1 MLKRASIPS
10 FTQRAQMHVQLEPG
24 SLRIG
29 VFVCAEWYVDP
40 GLFQKVAVSA
50 PATRPL
56 ANVRVVS
63 VPRLVVARR

>member
-1 MLKRASIPS
+1 
-10 FTQRAQMHVQLEPG
+10 MHVQLEPG

-29 VFVCAEWYVDP
+29 VIVCAEWYVDP